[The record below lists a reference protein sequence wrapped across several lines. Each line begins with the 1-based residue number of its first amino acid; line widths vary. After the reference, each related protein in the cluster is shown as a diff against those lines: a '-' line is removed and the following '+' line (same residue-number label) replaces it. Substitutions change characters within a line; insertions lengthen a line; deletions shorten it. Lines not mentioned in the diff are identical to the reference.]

1 MLTFSENP
9 PGTRPS
15 VQRRTAETEG
25 RTKAMGKPG
34 EIRRRK
40 VRGCGVEGELRKPF
54 GTMLVRLQH
63 ANHRKR
69 WDSKA

>member
-40 VRGCGVEGELRKPF
+40 ATELRRTLTF
-54 GTMLVRLQH
+54 CQ
-63 ANHRKR
+63 
-69 WDSKA
+69 